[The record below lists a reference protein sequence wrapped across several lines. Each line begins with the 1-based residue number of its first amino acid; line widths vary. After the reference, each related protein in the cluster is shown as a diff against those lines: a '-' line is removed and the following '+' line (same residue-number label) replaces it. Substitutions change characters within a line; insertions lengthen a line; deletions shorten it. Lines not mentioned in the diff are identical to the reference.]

1 MVHIFNEILGK
12 APKFKTIE
20 LSGLAV
26 KASKRF
32 KMNYEKLRKLSD
44 LRQQDELLAQAR
56 LEVQRQIDLAQMDLD
71 IGSYFLNFDQNL
83 GKTKSSFILL
93 FLSPSFV

>member
-1 MVHIFNEILGK
+1 
-12 APKFKTIE
+12 
-20 LSGLAV
+20 
-26 KASKRF
+26 
-32 KMNYEKLRKLSD
+32 MNYEKLRKLSD

-71 IGSYFLNFDQNL
+71 IGSYLLNFDQNF
-83 GKTKSSFILL
+83 GKSKSSFILL